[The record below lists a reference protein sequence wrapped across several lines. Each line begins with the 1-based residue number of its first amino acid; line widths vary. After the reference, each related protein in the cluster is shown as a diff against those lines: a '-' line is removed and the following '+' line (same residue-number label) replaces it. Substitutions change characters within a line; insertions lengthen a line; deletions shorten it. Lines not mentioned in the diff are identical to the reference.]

1 MNETVGECRL
11 EYNPIARITVRR
23 SAAIT
28 NTSVRRG
35 EWDLTGTYAAN
46 DYTSASASWSGSF
59 TATQHGAAF
68 HRRSSTNEP
77 RLMVSTDG
85 VGDIPIQGNNDY
97 TNRFGIAV
105 VPFVSSYQPTTVA
118 VNMNDLPDGV
128 TVSENVVKETWTE
141 GAIGFKSLASRAGKD
156 LNVIISDAN
165 GHFPPLGADVRQ
177 AEGGVSVGMVGEN
190 GHAWLSGVDENQQ
203 FTVHWGDQKTCA
215 IHLPE
220 HLEDVTNRLI
230 FTLSLIKEKTM
241 TFVKGFPLILLVAS
255 MCSHGAV
262 QPDRT
267 RIIFNSKDKA
277 TSLRVENRSEKLPLP
292 RLFMDRK

>member
-1 MNETVGECRL
+1 MVNYCL
-11 EYNPIARITVRR
+11 ISLA
-23 SAAIT
+23 
-28 NTSVRRG
+28 
-35 EWDLTGTYAAN
+35 LT
-46 DYTSASASWSGSF
+46 F
-59 TATQHGAAF
+59 TATQHGVAF

-85 VGDIPIQGNNDY
+85 VGDIPIQGNIDY

-141 GAIGFKSLASRAGKD
+141 GAIGFKSLASRAGK
-156 LNVIISDAN
+156 ISTWFSAMLT
-165 GHFPPLGADVRQ
+165 GISRRSVPMFARLKA
-177 AEGGVSVGMVGEN
+177 VSAFGMVGEN
-190 GHAWLSGVDENQQ
+190 GHAWLSGVDEDQQ

-230 FTLSLIKEKTM
+230 L
-241 TFVKGFPLILLVAS
+241 
-255 MCSHGAV
+255 CH
-262 QPDRT
+262 
-267 RIIFNSKDKA
+267 
-277 TSLRVENRSEKLPLP
+277 
-292 RLFMDRK
+292 